1 MNLEKVLKGENTM
14 LYRKLGENGPEVS
27 ILGFGCMRLPI
38 ENGSQRAADRFDPT
52 KTIDEE
58 KATELI
64 HYAINQGV
72 NYFDT
77 AYPYHSGKSEP
88 FLGKAV
94 RGHREKLMIATKL
107 PAWLV
112 QGQEDFDKFLDEQLQ
127 RLDTGY
133 LDFYLLHGLGRQTW
147 SRMKEL
153 EAFRFLDRILA
164 DGRARRVGFS
174 FHDDGRLF
182 KEIVDAYDWA
192 LCQIQYNYL
201 DRDYQAGREG
211 LEYAASRGLGV
222 VVMEPLRGGR
232 LTDPIPGEV
241 QALWDSAPEKRS
253 AAEWALRWVWN
264 HPHVSTALS
273 GMNSMEQLQE
283 NIEIA
288 GQAGPNSLSPA
299 DLDLIDRV
307 TGTYKEMLKIDC
319 TACAYCMPCPQG
331 VNIPQ
336 NLRLYNDLFMFNDP
350 ENNSFFYNR
359 MLSPEQRAA
368 NCTECGEC
376 EERCPQHLSIREE
389 LKKVHEALGR

>member
-253 AAEWALRWVWN
+253 AAEWALRWVW
-264 HPHVSTALS
+264 S
-273 GMNSMEQLQE
+273 
-283 NIEIA
+283 
-288 GQAGPNSLSPA
+288 
-299 DLDLIDRV
+299 
-307 TGTYKEMLKIDC
+307 
-319 TACAYCMPCPQG
+319 
-331 VNIPQ
+331 
-336 NLRLYNDLFMFNDP
+336 
-350 ENNSFFYNR
+350 
-359 MLSPEQRAA
+359 
-368 NCTECGEC
+368 NC
-376 EERCPQHLSIREE
+376 
-389 LKKVHEALGR
+389 KKT